1 MSNITK
7 QSINNS
13 AKVKQ
18 KQTEASVKGHSGLYT
33 IAYACGTQKL
43 YFRYRDPNTGK
54 RRRIY
59 IGNPS
64 VTPLHQLYTLADSIR
79 TDITNGIAPVQV
91 NLTVSDFFDA
101 HYLPWAKTN
110 KLSWRDDLS
119 RFDSHLREPIG
130 DTQLNTLT
138 TYQVQKVLDGM
149 VANEY
154 APATRNK
161 TLALLR
167 KAFNLACDWEMMR
180 CNPAAKVPLIREHN
194 ICDYVLD
201 DDEIQSLLTAIS
213 TDNKSPLVGAVL
225 KLQMATGLRIG
236 EVLKLKWHNI
246 DFSRRLITIVKPKSG
261 VTRVIPMGDFAFE
274 VLSQVQELALEGQ
287 HVFVSASDSSK
298 HIVMP
303 YRAIQRIKKSAGVE
317 RFSSHDLRRWF
328 ASTASNSGMSLHQVS
343 RSLGHCTQ
351 AVTESRYSFLSAQS
365 LIAVVNS
372 VNQHLNSIN

>member
-1 MSNITK
+1 MSIKNK
-7 QSINNS
+7 NSIDNS

-18 KQTEASVKGHSGLYT
+18 TEMSVKGHSGLYT
-33 IAYACGTQKL
+33 ITYASGTQKL
-43 YFRYRDPNTGK
+43 YLRYKDPNNGK

-59 IGNPS
+59 IGNTNI
-64 VTPLHQLYTLADSIR
+64 TPLHQLYTLADCIR
-79 TDITNGIAPVQV
+79 TDIANGIAPVQV

-161 TLALLR
+161 VLALLR
-167 KAFNLACDWEMMR
+167 KALNLACDWSMVHK
-180 CNPAAKVPLIREHN
+180 NPAARIPLLKEFN
-194 ICDYVLD
+194 ICEYVLTD
-201 DDEIQSLLTAIS
+201 IEIQALLKAINQD
-213 TDNKSPLVGAVL
+213 TKSELVGSVL
-225 KLQMATGLRIG
+225 KVQMATGLRIG

-365 LIAVVNS
+365 LNAVVNS
-372 VNQHLNSIN
+372 VNQHLSKIH